1 MNLVKFSVGD
11 VIELKKNHPCGG
23 NTMTVL
29 YSGSDIKLRCNT
41 CRHEITVER
50 IKIEKR
56 IKKVIS
62 TEKEQ

>member
-29 YSGSDIKLRCNT
+29 YSGSDIKLKCNIHT
-41 CRHEITVER
+41 SCMPFP
-50 IKIEKR
+50 
-56 IKKVIS
+56 S
-62 TEKEQ
+62 TDEQVSA